1 MSNGPTLSN
10 AQRQASY
17 CRKVQIGE
25 LKRIEVTLP
34 LEDAQKPGFLAKH
47 WECTRT
53 EAFRRVL
60 LEAWE
65 REDQPVGD

>member
-1 MSNGPTLSN
+1 MSNGPALSN
-10 AQRQASY
+10 AQRQARY
-17 CRKVQIGE
+17 RRKVQIGE

-34 LEDAQKPGFLAKH
+34 LEDALKLGFLAKH

-60 LEAWE
+60 LDAWN
-65 REDQPVGD
+65 REDQPV

>member
-1 MSNGPTLSN
+1 M
-10 AQRQASY
+10 
-17 CRKVQIGE
+17 QIGE

-34 LEDAQKPGFLAKH
+34 LEDALKLTYLAKH

-60 LEAWE
+60 VDAWD
-65 REDQPVGD
+65 REDQPV